1 MSLFSKNLKF
11 LRKKGD
17 YKQDDIA
24 GLFNKQANT
33 IGNWENQKS
42 EPSLGELVRLGA
54 FFKVS
59 TEDFLHKDLEK
70 DSFQQ
75 SPGLPDA
82 GTRGNRV
89 ISYPLQEL
97 PASLAHEAGA
107 DAFWVILRELRAL
120 NDKVDILM
128 AVMESSPVS
137 RHSDKSYH

>member
-11 LRKKGD
+11 LRKKGN

-42 EPSLGELVRLGA
+42 EPSLGELMRLGA

-59 TEDFLHKDLEK
+59 TEDFLQRDLEK
-70 DSFQQ
+70 DSFQH
-75 SPGLPDA
+75 SPGLTDA
-82 GTRGNRV
+82 TSSQNRV
-89 ISYPLQEL
+89 LSYPLQEL
-97 PASLAHEAGA
+97 PASLAQETGP

-120 NDKVDILM
+120 NDKVDVLIGG
-128 AVMESSPVS
+128 METTQVS